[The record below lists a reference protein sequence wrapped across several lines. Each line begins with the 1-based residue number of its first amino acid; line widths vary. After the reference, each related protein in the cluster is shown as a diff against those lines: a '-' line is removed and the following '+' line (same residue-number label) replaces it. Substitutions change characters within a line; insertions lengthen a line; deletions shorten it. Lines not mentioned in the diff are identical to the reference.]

1 MRETEITVQIFNNMD
16 EIKEKLMANNFKLT
30 GDYLM
35 QDWYF
40 SKHSKQ
46 TLKEM
51 DYKEII
57 NSSFIVRYVK
67 EENDKKIVFKD
78 KVLDENG
85 NVISEEKIK
94 CKIDDVN
101 SAIKIFERAGL
112 NLWCNL
118 TQHMLEYKNNK
129 MKFAIQIIDGLGS
142 FIEYEED
149 DLMAGLTEQ
158 QKIDLMVKNLKEL
171 GFNLG
176 NDYSVKKVYLKF
188 KQAN

>member
-94 CKIDDVN
+94 CNIDDVD
-101 SAIKIFERAGL
+101 AAVKIFERAGL